1 MHATEPFEAIVS
13 EHYESLYRFALSL
26 TRAEA
31 DAQDLTQQAFYVWAT
46 KGHQLRDR
54 SKVKAWL
61 FTTLH
66 RAFLACRRRN
76 NRFPHCEL
84 EEASDQLPPASSPP
98 NHLDSAHVLS
108 ALAKVDEVFQPAL
121 ALFYLEDCSYKDIAE
136 FLQVPV
142 GTVKSRLARG
152 ISQLREI
159 LCVSSPDQ
167 HCGAE
172 WDLSATHVQE
182 LVAS

>member
-1 MHATEPFEAIVS
+1 MAGKPVSFFELNQTAAQKMHSDEFTQIDAKNYEA
-13 EHYESLYRFALSL
+13 LYRFAMSL
-26 TRAEA
+26 TRSES
-31 DAQDLTQQAFYVWAT
+31 DARDLTQQAFYVWAT

-98 NHLDSAHVLS
+98 NHLDSAHVLA
-108 ALAKVDEVFQPAL
+108 ALAKVDEVVQPAL
-121 ALFYLEDCSYKDIAE
+121 ALIYLEDCSYKDIAE

-159 LCVSSPDQ
+159 LCVSSPD
-167 HCGAE
+167 
-172 WDLSATHVQE
+172 
-182 LVAS
+182 